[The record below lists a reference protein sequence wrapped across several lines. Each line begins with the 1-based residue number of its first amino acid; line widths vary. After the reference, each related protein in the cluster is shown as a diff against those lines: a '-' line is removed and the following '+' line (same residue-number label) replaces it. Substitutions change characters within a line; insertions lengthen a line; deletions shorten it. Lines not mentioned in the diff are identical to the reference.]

1 MENENKNMQNET
13 KETKK
18 IHLPHGKEEWKTFGK
33 KAGKAAIRVGVLAL
47 TFVGGA
53 LIGGAIERKKAGD
66 PDDSAYLPE
75 GGECDGETDEACP
88 FADADSETTE
98 TYTENFEE

>member
-53 LIGGAIERKKAGD
+53 LIGGAIERKKGGTSE
-66 PDDSAYLPE
+66 DSAYLPE
-75 GGECDGETDEACP
+75 GGEYDGETDDSACP
-88 FADADSETTE
+88 FADSDTTEE

>member
-1 MENENKNMQNET
+1 MEEMQNKQNEM

-18 IHLPHGKEEWKTFGK
+18 IHLPHGKEEWKKFGK
-33 KAGKAAIRVGVLAL
+33 DAGKAAIRVGVLAL

-53 LIGGAIERKKAGD
+53 LVGSLVERKKAGTS
-66 PDDSAYLPE
+66 DDSACLPE
-75 GGECDGETDEACP
+75 GGECDGETDDSICP
-88 FADADSETTE
+88 FADSDTTDE